1 MRIESIDCIPVT
13 VPIQAPVLT
22 CFGSLSSYSRNLIV
36 MRTDTGLTGYG
47 ETHAWVKPDQIKAWE
62 KVLMGWSPWEV
73 AKIRAR
79 IGNWNYYMRTELV
92 LAAIEMACLDLQAKA
107 AEIPLYELLGGK
119 VRDRVD
125 VAGYVFFRHA
135 NAQGEGQIHTAQDVV
150 GFSKRIVADHGFGT
164 LKLKGGYFAP
174 EVDLESMQALRDE
187 FGRDMRLR
195 LDPQG
200 SWSPATAIRI
210 GQELDRVGM
219 EYYEDPTWGM
229 AGMAAVREKV
239 ASPMSTNMCVT
250 SFDHVGPAMKVGAVD
265 VVLSDL
271 WYWGGIRPTQHLDT
285 VCGALGLGV
294 GMHSSCE
301 LGVGWA
307 AMIHTAVTMPNLKLA
322 IDDMNLHAADEIIV
336 GGMLLPE
343 GGSIAPPEG
352 PGLGVEIDEEKL
364 SKYAALAA
372 SGTAVDRFLNPKD
385 PDIAR
390 PGWSATIPSW

>member
-1 MRIESIDCIPVT
+1 MRIESIECIPVT
-13 VPIQAPVLT
+13 VPIQAPILT

-36 MRTDTGLTGYG
+36 IRTDNGLTGYG
-47 ETHAWVKPDQIKAWE
+47 ETHAWVKPEQFKAWE
-62 KVLMGWSPWEV
+62 RVLLGWSPWEV
-73 AKIRAR
+73 GKIRAR

-107 AEIPLYELLGGK
+107 AEVPLYQLLGGK
-119 VRDRVD
+119 VRDKAD
-125 VAGYVFFRHA
+125 VAAYIFYRH
-135 NAQGEGQIHTAQDVV
+135 NNKQGQGQIHTPQDVV
-150 GFSKRIVADHGFGT
+150 DFARKMVADHGFET
-164 LKLKGGYFAP
+164 LKLKGGYFSP

-187 FGRDMRLR
+187 FGPQAKLR
-195 LDPQG
+195 IDPQG
-200 SWSPATAIRI
+200 SWSPATSIRI
-210 GQELDRVGM
+210 GQELDKVGL
-219 EYYEDPTWGM
+219 EYFEDPAWGM
-229 AGMAAVREKV
+229 AAMAQVRQKV
-239 ASPMSTNMCVT
+239 SSPMSTNMCVT
-250 SFDHVGPAMKVGAVD
+250 AFDHIGPAISSAAVD

-285 VCGALGLGV
+285 VCGSLGLGI

-322 IDDMNLHAADEIIV
+322 IDNMNIHAADEIIK

-343 GGSIAPPEG
+343 GGQIAPPEG
-352 PGLGVEIDEEKL
+352 PGLGVEIDEDKL
-364 SKYAALAA
+364 AQYSSLAA
-372 SGTAVDRFLNPKD
+372 SGKAVDRFLNPND